1 MNQTIRTYLSNLEDL
16 FSFSPSDA
24 QRAAVRF
31 HEEMRRG
38 LDGQTSSLRMLPSY
52 VGRPTG
58 TEKGQ
63 FLALDLGGTNLR
75 VLAVRLDGRGG
86 AEITAVN
93 RLAVPETVMRGP
105 GEELFDF
112 LAEGVAVFLEE
123 HRLDPKEHRD
133 LAFTFSFPVAQ
144 SAVNAGVL
152 LNWTKGFTA
161 PGVAGQNVVALL
173 SDALRRKRIE
183 AVSVTALVNDTVGTL
198 ATKSYAD
205 PSCDMGVIL
214 GTGTNACYPEKNS
227 RPAKGLSPQP
237 RQEMILNLEWGNFDK
252 LDTNACDQA
261 LDRITL
267 NPGRQRM
274 EKMVSGMYIGEL
286 VRLIL
291 LDMTD
296 RGILLEK
303 KHRSVLV
310 REHAV
315 SSEQMS
321 LTVPGEDFFAAIG
334 IPDASDQDR
343 DAAHHVCRIVSRRS
357 ARIAGAALA
366 AVVTWMDA
374 NLEKKHTIA
383 IDGALFEKYPG
394 YPENVRCVLEELFA
408 RRAER
413 IALCTTSDGSG
424 IGAAIIA
431 AVASSRQEQEP
442 KPARQRTRK
451 NR

>member
-93 RLAVPETVMRGP
+93 RLAVPETVMRGS
-105 GEELFDF
+105 GEALFDF
-112 LAEGVAVFLEE
+112 LAEGVALFLEE
-123 HRLDPKEHRD
+123 HGLDSKEHRD

-161 PGVAGQNVVALL
+161 ADVAGQNVVALL
-173 SDALRRKRIE
+173 SDALRRKHIE
-183 AVSVTALVNDTVGTL
+183 EVSVTALVNDTVGTL
-198 ATKSYAD
+198 ATKSYVD

-214 GTGTNACYPEKNS
+214 GTGTNACYPERAVLPANGRFPNS
-227 RPAKGLSPQP
+227 GR
-237 RQEMILNLEWGNFDK
+237 EMIINLEWGNFDK
-252 LDTNACDQA
+252 LDTSACDQA
-261 LDRITL
+261 LDRLTF

-286 VRLIL
+286 TRLIL
-291 LDMTD
+291 LDMTE
-296 RGILLEK
+296 RGMLLHK
-303 KHRSVLV
+303 NCWPVLV
-310 REHAV
+310 HEHSV
-315 SSEQMS
+315 SPEQMS
-321 LTVPGEDFFAAIG
+321 LTVQGEDFFAAIG
-334 IPDASDQDR
+334 IPDASDPDR
-343 DAAHHVCRIVSRRS
+343 DAAAHVCRIVSKRS
-357 ARIAGAALA
+357 ARLAGAALA

-374 NLEKKHTIA
+374 NLEKMHTIA
-383 IDGALFEKYPG
+383 IDGSLFEKYPG
-394 YPENVRCVLEELFA
+394 YSENMRCVLEELFA
-408 RRAER
+408 CRADR
-413 IALCTTSDGSG
+413 IALCTTSDGAG

-431 AVASSRQEQEP
+431 AVASSKQEQEH

>member
-1 MNQTIRTYLSNLEDL
+1 MNQTTRKYLSSLEDL
-16 FSFSPSDA
+16 FSFSAADA
-24 QRAAVRF
+24 QSAAAHF
-31 HEEMRRG
+31 HEEMQRG
-38 LDGQTSSLRMLPSY
+38 LDGRTSSLRRLPSY

-58 TEKGQ
+58 AEQGR

-75 VLAVRLDGRGG
+75 VLAVRLDGRGH

-93 RLAVPETVMRGP
+93 RLAVPKTVMRGP
-105 GEELFDF
+105 GEALFDF
-112 LAEGVAVFLEE
+112 LADGVALFLKE
-123 HRLDPKEHRD
+123 HRLDPKQHRD

-144 SAVNAGVL
+144 SAVNAGIL

-161 PGVAGQNVVALL
+161 AGVAGQDVVALL
-173 SDALRRKRIE
+173 SDALGRKRIE

-214 GTGTNACYPEKNS
+214 GTGTNACYPEKTG
-227 RPAKGLSPQP
+227 RLGKGLFPQP

-252 LDTNACDQA
+252 LDANACDQA
-261 LDRITL
+261 LDRITF

-296 RGILLEK
+296 RRILLEE
-303 KHRSVLV
+303 KHRSVLA
-310 REHAV
+310 RKHSV
-315 SSEQMS
+315 SPEQMS
-321 LTVPGEDFFAAIG
+321 WAALGENFFATIG
-334 IPDASDQDR
+334 IPDASDRDQ
-343 DAAHHVCRIVSRRS
+343 DAAAHVCRIVSRRS

-374 NLEKKHTIA
+374 NLERKHTIA
-383 IDGALFEKYPG
+383 IDGSLFEKYPG
-394 YPENVRCVLEELFA
+394 YPENIRGVLEELFGH
-408 RRAER
+408 RADR

-431 AVASSRQEQEP
+431 AVASSGQKQEP
-442 KPARQRTRK
+442 ASSHQRTRK

>member
-1 MNQTIRTYLSNLEDL
+1 
-16 FSFSPSDA
+16 
-24 QRAAVRF
+24 
-31 HEEMRRG
+31 
-38 LDGQTSSLRMLPSY
+38 MLPSY

-58 TEKGQ
+58 AEQGR

-75 VLAVRLDGRGG
+75 VLAVRLDGRGK

-93 RLAVPETVMRGP
+93 RLAVPEAVMRGP
-105 GEELFDF
+105 GEALFDF
-112 LAEGVAVFLEE
+112 LAQGVALFLEE

-161 PGVAGQNVVALL
+161 AGVAGQNVVALL

-183 AVSVTALVNDTVGTL
+183 EVSVTALVNDTVGTL

-205 PSCDMGVIL
+205 SSCDMGVIL
-214 GTGTNACYPEKNS
+214 GTGTNACYPEKTG
-227 RPAKGLSPQP
+227 RLAKGGFPQP
-237 RQEMILNLEWGNFDK
+237 GKEMILNLEWGNFDK

-296 RGILLEK
+296 RGILLDK
-303 KHRSVLV
+303 KHRPVLA
-310 REHAV
+310 REHSV

-321 LTVPGEDFFAAIG
+321 LSALGEDFFAAIG
-334 IPDASDQDR
+334 IPDVSDRDR
-343 DAAHHVCRIVSRRS
+343 DAAAHVCRIVSRRS

-374 NLEKKHTIA
+374 HLEKSIPSPSTGPFLKNIPA
-383 IDGALFEKYPG
+383 IRKTCGASWKSSSLAVPTGFRF
-394 YPENVRCVLEELFA
+394 VRRRTA
-408 RRAER
+408 RESARPSSPPSRPSDRSKSINRPFSEYARTAE
-413 IALCTTSDGSG
+413 IIFLVSG
-424 IGAAIIA
+424 PFLVYIP
-431 AVASSRQEQEP
+431 VESSPKNKKLQSTRQP
-442 KPARQRTRK
+442 RKPAATR
-451 NR
+451 

>member
-1 MNQTIRTYLSNLEDL
+1 MNQTPRKYLSRLEDL
-16 FSFSPSDA
+16 FSFSPANA
-24 QRAAVRF
+24 QSAAARF
-31 HEEMRRG
+31 HEEMQRG
-38 LDGQTSSLRMLPSY
+38 LDGQASSLRMLPSY

-58 TEKGQ
+58 AEQGR

-75 VLAVRLDGRGG
+75 VLAVRLDGRGK

-93 RLAVPETVMRGP
+93 RLAVPETVMRGS
-105 GEELFDF
+105 GETLFDF
-112 LAEGVAVFLEE
+112 LAQGVALFLEE
-123 HRLDPKEHRD
+123 HRLDPKEHRN

-161 PGVAGQNVVALL
+161 AGVAGQNIVALL

-183 AVSVTALVNDTVGTL
+183 EVSVTALVNDTVGTL
-198 ATKSYAD
+198 ATKSYTD

-214 GTGTNACYPEKNS
+214 GTGTNACYPEKTG
-227 RPAKGLSPQP
+227 RLAKGGFLQP
-237 RQEMILNLEWGNFDK
+237 GKEMILNLEWGNFDK

-267 NPGRQRM
+267 NPGQQRM

-303 KHRSVLV
+303 KHRPVLA
-310 REHAV
+310 REH
-315 SSEQMS
+315 SISPEQMS

-334 IPDASDQDR
+334 IPKAADQDR
-343 DAAHHVCRIVSRRS
+343 DAAALVCRIVSKRS

-374 NLEKKHTIA
+374 NLERKHTIA
-383 IDGALFEKYPG
+383 IDGSLFEKYPG
-394 YPENVRCVLEELFA
+394 YPENMRCVLEELFA
-408 RRAER
+408 RRADR
-413 IALCTTSDGSG
+413 IALCATSDGSG

-431 AVASSRQEQEP
+431 AVASSGQQQEHKSSHQ
-442 KPARQRTRK
+442 QTRK
-451 NR
+451 ND

>member
-1 MNQTIRTYLSNLEDL
+1 MNQTIRPYLSRLEDL
-16 FSFSPSDA
+16 FSFSPVDA
-24 QRAAVRF
+24 QTVVARF
-31 HEEMRRG
+31 QEDMRRS
-38 LDGQTSSLRMLPSY
+38 LDGRASSLQMLPSY

-58 TEKGQ
+58 AEQGC

-75 VLAVRLDGRGG
+75 VLAVRLDGRGK

-93 RLAVPETVMRGP
+93 RLAVPESVMRGS
-105 GEELFDF
+105 GEALFDF

-123 HRLDPKEHRD
+123 HRLDRKQHRD

-161 PGVAGQNVVALL
+161 AGVAGQNVVALF

-183 AVSVTALVNDTVGTL
+183 EVSVTALVNDTVGTL
-198 ATKSYAD
+198 AAKSYAD

-214 GTGTNACYPEKNS
+214 GTGTNACYPEKNGRS
-227 RPAKGLSPQP
+227 AQGRFPQS

-252 LDTNACDQA
+252 LDANACDQA

-286 VRLIL
+286 VRMIL

-296 RGILLEK
+296 RGILLEERHK
-303 KHRSVLV
+303 PVLAG
-310 REHAV
+310 EQSV
-315 SSEQMS
+315 SSEHMS
-321 LTVPGEDFFAAIG
+321 LTARGKDLFAAIG
-334 IPDASDQDR
+334 IPDASDRDR
-343 DAAHHVCRIVSRRS
+343 DAAARVCRIVSRRS
-357 ARIAGAALA
+357 ARIVGAALA
-366 AVVTWMDA
+366 AVVAWMDA
-374 NLEKKHTIA
+374 SLEQKHTIA

-394 YPENVRCVLEELFA
+394 YPENMRSVLEELFA
-408 RRAER
+408 RRADR
-413 IALCTTSDGSG
+413 ISLCPTSDGSG

-431 AVASSRQEQEP
+431 AVASSGREQD
-442 KPARQRTRK
+442 PAASRKQTRK

>member
-1 MNQTIRTYLSNLEDL
+1 MNRTLHTYLSNLEDL
-16 FSFSPSDA
+16 FSFSPAEA
-24 QRAAVRF
+24 QEAAARF

-58 TEKGQ
+58 REEGQ

-75 VLAVRLDGRGG
+75 VLAVRLDGRGL

-93 RLAVPETVMRGP
+93 RLTVPETVMRGP
-105 GEELFDF
+105 GEALFDF
-112 LAEGVAVFLEE
+112 LADGVALFLEE
-123 HRLDPKEHRD
+123 HRLDPGQHRD

-144 SAVNAGVL
+144 SAVNAGML

-161 PGVAGQNVVALL
+161 SGVAGQNVVALL
-173 SDALRRKRIE
+173 SGALRRKHIDE
-183 AVSVTALVNDTVGTL
+183 VSVTALVNDTVGTL

-214 GTGTNACYPEKNS
+214 GTGTNACYPEKTGRS
-227 RPAKGLSPQP
+227 AKGRFPGTG
-237 RQEMILNLEWGNFDK
+237 QEMILNLEWGNFDK
-252 LDTNACDQA
+252 LSTNPYDQT
-261 LDRITL
+261 LDRITF
-267 NPGRQRM
+267 NPGCQRM

-296 RGILLEK
+296 RGMLL
-303 KHRSVLV
+303 HQPSPPVLA
-310 REHAV
+310 REHSI

-321 LTVPGEDFFAAIG
+321 LAARGEDFLAAVG
-334 IPDASDQDR
+334 ILDASDRDR
-343 DAAHHVCRIVSRRS
+343 EVAAHVCRIVSRRS

-374 NLEKKHTIA
+374 SVEKKHTVA
-383 IDGALFEKYPG
+383 MDGSLFEKYPG
-394 YPENVRCVLEELFA
+394 YPENMRAVLEEFFS
-408 RRAER
+408 RRADR
-413 IALCTTSDGSG
+413 IVLCATSDGSG
-424 IGAAIIA
+424 IGAAIVA
-431 AVASSRQEQEP
+431 AVASSRQRAKQP
-442 KPARQRTRK
+442 SPRQQTPK

>member
-1 MNQTIRTYLSNLEDL
+1 MNQTTRKYLSKLEDL
-16 FSFSPSDA
+16 FSFSPADA
-24 QRAAVRF
+24 QGAAARF
-31 HEEMRRG
+31 HEEMKHG

-93 RLAVPETVMRGP
+93 RLAVPETVMRGS
-105 GEELFDF
+105 GEALFDF
-112 LAEGVAVFLEE
+112 LAEGVALFLEE
-123 HRLDPKEHRD
+123 HGLDSKEHRD

-161 PGVAGQNVVALL
+161 ADVAGQNVVALL

-183 AVSVTALVNDTVGTL
+183 EVSVTALVNDTVGTL
-198 ATKSYAD
+198 ATKSYTD

-214 GTGTNACYPEKNS
+214 GTGTNACYPEKTG
-227 RPAKGLSPQP
+227 RLAKGLFPLP

-261 LDRITL
+261 LDRMTL
-267 NPGRQRM
+267 NPGCQRM

-296 RGILLEK
+296 QGILLQE
-303 KHRSVLV
+303 KHRPVLA
-310 REHAV
+310 REHSV

-321 LTVPGEDFFAAIG
+321 LSALGEDFFAAIG
-334 IPDASDQDR
+334 IPDVSDRDR
-343 DAAHHVCRIVSRRS
+343 DAAAHVCRIVSRRS

-366 AVVTWMDA
+366 AVVAWMDA
-374 NLEKKHTIA
+374 HLEKKHTIA
-383 IDGALFEKYPG
+383 IDGSLFEKYPG
-394 YPENVRCVLEELFA
+394 YPENMRCVLEEFFA
-408 RRAER
+408 CRADR
-413 IALCTTSDGSG
+413 ISLCTTSDGSG

-431 AVASSRQEQEP
+431 AVASFGQEQKH
-442 KPARQRTRK
+442 KPALQRIRK